1 MNVIAPYLP
10 ATATLEDAQRVFA
23 EQPRVAEH
31 FENLRADRS
40 NKARSRTPL
49 LKVYSA
55 QVVEF
60 LLPKLVAGRPA
71 YTGSYPLLSAPA
83 RAAIELALGEPLDGL
98 AWTVE
103 KASLAAD
110 TLVAR
115 YPNIHSA
122 CASLKYLRAGIA
134 IALGLDA
141 TAMKDD
147 PIIGATLR
155 EEVTKAKHELGAE
168 RLAKRIDEGIELP
181 AVYAT
186 IASLTDR
193 ARAFVAAPA
202 ATPQSAADL
211 LVIFSARPGEAETL
225 KIGERG
231 AVTGKLTMTGMLKK
245 KADDTNIYNL
255 LSAIGEQ
262 PAVQYLEAWRGLP
275 SGDRRMAMTGLTRL
289 TANWGLQRRD
299 LRAIGA
305 ALALRHELLE
315 GNVANAAQGRVLHAE
330 ALRHAPAK
338 KAAAQVHYERVAD
351 PTSKVA
357 ADLAELGAD
366 DLAEVMAMIAAKRLA
381 RA

>member
-49 LKVYSA
+49 LKVYA
-55 QVVEF
+55 AEVVEF

-83 RAAIELALGEPLDGL
+83 RAGIELAIGEPLDGL
-98 AWTVE
+98 TWTAE

-110 TLVAR
+110 TLVTR

-134 IALGLDA
+134 IARGLDA

-168 RLAKRIDEGIELP
+168 RLAARIDAGIELP
-181 AVYAT
+181 AIYAT
-186 IASLTDR
+186 IAALTER
-193 ARAFVAAPA
+193 ARAFVAAPT
-202 ATPQSAADL
+202 ATPQTAADL
-211 LVIFSARPGEAETL
+211 LVILSARPGEAETL

-231 AVTGKLTMTGMLKK
+231 AITGMLKK
-245 KADDTNIYNL
+245 KADDDHVYNL
-255 LSAIGEQ
+255 VSAIGLQ
-262 PAVQYLEAWRGLP
+262 LATQYLEAWRALP
-275 SGDRRMAMTGLTRL
+275 QGDRRTAMVGLTRL
-289 TANWGLQRRD
+289 CANWGLQRRD

-351 PTSKVA
+351 PTAKVA

-366 DLAEVMAMIAAKRLA
+366 DLAEVMALIVAKRLA

>member
-1 MNVIAPYLP
+1 MNVIAHLLP
-10 ATATLEDAQRVFA
+10 AIATVEDAQRIFT
-23 EQPRVAEH
+23 ENPLVAAH
-31 FENLRADRS
+31 FERLGLDRA
-40 NKARSRTPL
+40 NKARSRVPL
-49 LKVYSA
+49 AKVYSEE
-55 QVVEF
+55 VVAF
-60 LLPKLVAGRPA
+60 LLPKKAAGRPA
-71 YTGSYPLLSAPA
+71 YVGSFNLMTAPA
-83 RAAIELALGEPLDGL
+83 RTLVTEALGQPLEDVT
-98 AWTVE
+98 WTAE
-103 KASLAAD
+103 TASRAAD
-110 TLVAR
+110 ALVVR
-115 YPNIHSA
+115 YLNPGSA
-122 CASLKYLRAGIA
+122 CAALGHLRLGIGQV
-134 IALGLDA
+134 LGLDA
-141 TAMKDD
+141 AAMALS
-147 PIIGATLR
+147 PIIAAAKR
-155 EEVTKAKHELGAE
+155 EDVTKAKHELGAE

-351 PTSKVA
+351 PMVKVA

-366 DLAEVMAMIAAKRLA
+366 DLAEIMALIAAKRLA
-381 RA
+381 R